1 MFVMEVLFHVAIA
14 GAMGI
19 SSFLIAM
26 LASLILC
33 LRLPVTPVLKPAMRN
48 PADPGPS
55 VFPCRRQE
63 VAS

>member
-14 GAMGI
+14 GAMGL

-33 LRLPVTPVLKPAMRN
+33 LRSPVTPVLKPATRN
-48 PADPGPS
+48 PAGPEPS
-55 VFPCRRQE
+55 VFPCRQE